1 MLRHLFIHLLIL
13 QPLKTNVKN
22 LQNNNLQMLKC
33 KAKGVHGKRTRFRNK
48 PVRLLDLFHPEPA
61 LGTKMIH

>member
-33 KAKGVHGKRTRFRNK
+33 KAKGVVNGHVSAINQS
-48 PVRLLDLFHPEPA
+48 D
-61 LGTKMIH
+61 